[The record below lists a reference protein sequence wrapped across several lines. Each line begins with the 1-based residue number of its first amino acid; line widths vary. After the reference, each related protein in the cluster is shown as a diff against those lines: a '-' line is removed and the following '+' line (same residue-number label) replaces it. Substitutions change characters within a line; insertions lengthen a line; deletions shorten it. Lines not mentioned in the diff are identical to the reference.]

1 MIIEQ
6 MNYDYMNKINIYVI
20 TVIKQIATYKLI
32 KLDLIKFYFIPKI
45 SMLIKIY
52 YKIEICKNIPFLLQT
67 SRSKI

>member
-1 MIIEQ
+1 

>member
-20 TVIKQIATYKLI
+20 TVKQIATYKLI